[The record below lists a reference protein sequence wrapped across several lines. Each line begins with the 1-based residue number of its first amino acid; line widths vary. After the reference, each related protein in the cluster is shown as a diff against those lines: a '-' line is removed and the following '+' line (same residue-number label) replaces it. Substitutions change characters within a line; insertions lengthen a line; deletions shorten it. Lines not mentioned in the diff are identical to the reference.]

1 MKLKNVADIYPLGP
15 LQEGILFHAVA
26 EENAG
31 HYHQQ
36 LCCTI
41 EGEFDIVAF
50 KHAWDDVIK
59 RYDVLRTIFIWQG
72 LEKPLQ
78 VVRRTVQPNWV
89 EVDWSSNSQA
99 VHQDKLQTYLEED
112 RRKGFR
118 ITHAPLMRFFLAEK
132 GSGELTFIWSFHHL
146 LLDGWSIPIIW
157 KDVLD
162 SYDANVNKQPLP
174 SKEPVQFKQFIEWH
188 QNQSNSNAE
197 YFWKEYLKRF
207 SSPSSMD
214 GLPILK
220 LTENPGRCAVQL
232 SSDET
237 QKLKK
242 IADDHN
248 LTLNSKG
255 QTV

>member
-118 ITHAPLMRFFLAEK
+118 ITHAPLMRFFLAE
-132 GSGELTFIWSFHHL
+132 
-146 LLDGWSIPIIW
+146 
-157 KDVLD
+157 
-162 SYDANVNKQPLP
+162 
-174 SKEPVQFKQFIEWH
+174 
-188 QNQSNSNAE
+188 
-197 YFWKEYLKRF
+197 
-207 SSPSSMD
+207 
-214 GLPILK
+214 
-220 LTENPGRCAVQL
+220 
-232 SSDET
+232 
-237 QKLKK
+237 
-242 IADDHN
+242 
-248 LTLNSKG
+248 
-255 QTV
+255 